1 MKDFR
6 RPRKI
11 GGGENLRRR
20 LQPFAQNPRLFS
32 GSVVNKARFKIKKKK
47 GKTSEEVL
55 QKRQNSACMC
65 L

>member
-47 GKTSEEVL
+47 QRLYVFVRKWKMMTGFI
-55 QKRQNSACMC
+55 
-65 L
+65 